1 MNSKLIFHHL
11 IRYSL
16 LTVLMFS
23 ALQLHAARKQV
34 YNLDSLYRCL
44 DNAIDSSQYYINVKE
59 QRIIRLKRELQTT
72 NGNRSK
78 LRLSFDI
85 YEEYKV
91 FKNDSAMLWLKH
103 CISLAA
109 ALGDHSREND
119 CLARL
124 AFQNSTA
131 GFYHEAFEILNMV
144 DTTSLDNEDIRSY
157 VIAGLHLYNE
167 LYNHATLP
175 NLKEHYGKI
184 RAHFLKLLF
193 TRFSPNDNEYMHWQ
207 LMEYFKAGDI
217 KNALRVSNRWLKLV
231 EPGSHE
237 FAIAAYFRYRLFN
250 RLNDENQTRY
260 WLIESS
266 LSDVRNAVMDQ
277 GAILELVSRSND
289 GELDIER
296 SYKYICFAWTSAQM
310 YHTRMRSILISPIFS
325 LIEKNYQA
333 HVTAVN
339 MKLRLI
345 IGIVCVLL
353 ASVAGLLFFVNRQRH
368 RLQTAR
374 NELGKSNQELKELN
388 HRLSEYNERQNLLN
402 EQLARTNSSLDESNK
417 MKEMYIGRFLSLCST
432 YIERTETLRHSIQKR
447 VKNKD
452 YDGLIRLATDKR
464 SEWDEFYSNFDSAFL
479 KLFPDFVEDFNALLR
494 PEERVSVS
502 KGGTLGTIL
511 RIYAL
516 IRLGIDDSLRIAQFL
531 HYSINTI
538 YNYRTKM
545 KNCAIGDR
553 NEFENRVRLIGMK

>member
-1 MNSKLIFHHL
+1 MNSKLHFRHI
-11 IRYSL
+11 IRFL
-16 LTVLMFS
+16 LPAVLLLS
-23 ALQLHAARKQV
+23 VLPLQAVRKPA

-44 DNAIDSSQYYINVKE
+44 DNAIDSSRYYINVRE
-59 QRIIRLKRELQTT
+59 QRINRLKRDLQTT
-72 NGNRSK
+72 TGSRGK
-78 LRLSFDI
+78 LRISFDI

-91 FKNDSAMLWLKH
+91 FKNDSAMLWLKR

-109 ALGDHSREND
+109 ALGDRSREND

-124 AFQNSTA
+124 ALQNSTA

-144 DTTSLDNEDIRSY
+144 DTSSLDNESLHSY

-167 LYNHATLP
+167 LYRNATLP
-175 NLKEHYGKI
+175 ALKEQYGKV
-184 RAHFLKLLF
+184 RARLLRQLF
-193 TRFSPNDNEYMHWQ
+193 TRFSPDDDEYMHWL
-207 LMEYFKAGDI
+207 LMEYLNAGDI
-217 KNALRVSNRWLKLV
+217 KNALRVSDRWLKLV

-237 FAIAAYFRYRLFN
+237 FAIAAYFRYRLFR
-250 RLNDENQTRY
+250 RLKDENRTRY
-260 WLIESS
+260 WLLESS

-277 GAILELVSRSND
+277 GAILELVSRSHS

-310 YHTRMRSILISPIFS
+310 FHTRMRSILISPIFS
-325 LIEKNYQA
+325 LIERNYQA
-333 HVTAVN
+333 HVAAVN
-339 MKLRLI
+339 LKLRLI
-345 IGIVCVLL
+345 IGVVCVLL
-353 ASVAGLLFFVNRQRH
+353 AAVGGLLFFVNRQRH

-374 NELGKSNQELKELN
+374 NELGKSNLELKELN
-388 HRLSEYNERQNLLN
+388 RRLSEYNERQNLLN
-402 EQLARTNSSLDESNK
+402 EQLAQTNSSLDESNK
-417 MKEMYIGRFLSLCST
+417 MKELYIGRFLSLCST

-452 YDGLIRLATDKR
+452 YDGLVRLATDKKG
-464 SEWDEFYSNFDSAFL
+464 EWDEFYNNFDSAFL

-502 KGGTLGTIL
+502 KSSTLGTIL

-516 IRLGIDDSLRIAQFL
+516 IRLGIDDSLRIARFL

-545 KNCAIGDR
+545 KNCALCDR
-553 NEFENRVRLIGMK
+553 NEFENRVRQIGMK